1 MQPYTYLEVQAER
14 NRCYGSTIQA
24 PTLPYRFLG
33 APRAAA
39 SRGRASRT
47 GSAGCSRRPQ
57 HIRRR
62 PLASSTH
69 AHRCRES
76 KAWSCG
82 RQRPPEALPENLAKR
97 MQRFNSVSILGLAA
111 PETNTGA
118 VPASVSLTV
127 FALTTQQAR
136 RARGSS
142 HIEER
147 QRLSR

>member
-24 PTLPYRFLG
+24 PTLLCRFLG

-47 GSAGCSRRPQ
+47 GSAGCSRPQPCIQARPPGASRET
-57 HIRRR
+57 HRR
-62 PLASSTH
+62 
-69 AHRCRES
+69 RES

-82 RQRPPEALPENLAKR
+82 RQRPPEALPENLAER
-97 MQRFNSVSILGLAA
+97 MQPFNSVSIPGLAS
-111 PETNTGA
+111 PQINTIA